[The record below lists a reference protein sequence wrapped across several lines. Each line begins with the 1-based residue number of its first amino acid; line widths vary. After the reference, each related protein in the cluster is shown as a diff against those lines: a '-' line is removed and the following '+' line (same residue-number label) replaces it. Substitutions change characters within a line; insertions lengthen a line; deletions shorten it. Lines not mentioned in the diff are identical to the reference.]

1 MIDVRNDLVLQ
12 KPFIKTM
19 NLFTRKLMSIS
30 LFRQKLCSIAC
41 FVLILNCAENV
52 SAQSFSSLEIYLSSS
67 DQAAQAV
74 KSLAFDAQT
83 TAYQNPEGLK
93 VFGDGTAKV
102 LDIDATALASV
113 NFSDA
118 RLSDVQLIRI
128 RISDAQEVSNPV
140 SLEAVS
146 ALNQLQTILI
156 VCTADLSA
164 EQISQSFTGAG
175 TQLRVL
181 YSLSSPK

>member
-1 MIDVRNDLVLQ
+1 
-12 KPFIKTM
+12 M
-19 NLFTRKLMSIS
+19 NLSTKKLMSFS
-30 LFRQKLCSIAC
+30 LLRHKICALVC
-41 FVLILNCAENV
+41 FILLLICAGNV
-52 SAQSFSSLEIYLSSS
+52 SAQSFSSVETYLGSS
-67 DQAAQAV
+67 DEAAQAV

-83 TAYQNPEGLK
+83 TAYQNPDGLK
-93 VFGDGTAKV
+93 VFGDGAAKV
-102 LDIDATALASV
+102 LDVDASSLASV
-113 NFSDA
+113 NFSDT
-118 RLSDVQLIRI
+118 RLADVQLIRI

-156 VCTADLSA
+156 VCTAGLSA
-164 EQISQSFTGAG
+164 EQIAQSFTGAG

>member
-1 MIDVRNDLVLQ
+1 
-12 KPFIKTM
+12 M
-19 NLFTRKLMSIS
+19 NLSTKKLMSFS
-30 LFRQKLCSIAC
+30 LLRHKICALVC
-41 FVLILNCAENV
+41 FILLLIGAGNV
-52 SAQSFSSLEIYLSSS
+52 SAQSFSSVETYLGSS
-67 DQAAQAV
+67 DEAAQAV

-83 TAYQNPEGLK
+83 TAYQNPDGLK
-93 VFGDGTAKV
+93 VFGDGAAKV
-102 LDIDATALASV
+102 LDVDASSLASV
-113 NFSDA
+113 NFSDT
-118 RLSDVQLIRI
+118 RLADVQLIRI

-156 VCTADLSA
+156 VCTSGLSA
-164 EQISQSFTGAG
+164 EQIAQSFTGAG

>member
-1 MIDVRNDLVLQ
+1 MIDVRNYFVLR

-19 NLFTRKLMSIS
+19 NLFIRKLMSIS
-30 LFRQKLCSIAC
+30 LLRHKICALVC
-41 FVLILNCAENV
+41 FFLILICAGNV
-52 SAQSFSSLEIYLSSS
+52 SGQSFSSVETYLGSS
-67 DQAAQAV
+67 DEAAQAV

-102 LDIDATALASV
+102 LDIDATAVASV
-113 NFSDA
+113 NFSDT

-146 ALNQLQTILI
+146 ALNQLQTVLI

-164 EQISQSFTGAG
+164 EQIAQSFTGAG

>member
-1 MIDVRNDLVLQ
+1 LIDVRNDLVLQ

-52 SAQSFSSLEIYLSSS
+52 SAQSFSSVETFLGSS
-67 DQAAQAV
+67 DEAAQAV
-74 KSLAFDAQT
+74 KTLAFDAQT
-83 TAYQNPEGLK
+83 TAYQNPDGLK
-93 VFGDGTAKV
+93 VFGDGAAKV
-102 LDIDATALASV
+102 LDVDASSLASV
-113 NFSDA
+113 NFSDT
-118 RLSDVQLIRI
+118 RLADVQLIRI

-164 EQISQSFTGAG
+164 EQIAQSFSGAG

>member
-1 MIDVRNDLVLQ
+1 
-12 KPFIKTM
+12 M
-19 NLFTRKLMSIS
+19 NLSTLKLKSIS
-30 LFRQKLCSIAC
+30 LLRHKICSIVC
-41 FVLILNCAENV
+41 FIFLLIFAGNV
-52 SAQSFSSLEIYLSSS
+52 TAQSFSSAETFLGSS
-67 DQAAQAV
+67 DEATQAV

-83 TAYQNPEGLK
+83 TAYQNPDGLK

-102 LDIDATALASV
+102 LDVDASSLASV
-113 NFSDA
+113 NFSDT
-118 RLSDVQLIRI
+118 RLADVQLIRI

-146 ALNQLQTILI
+146 ALNQLHTILI
-156 VCTADLSA
+156 VCTAGLSA
-164 EQISQSFTGAG
+164 EQIAQSFTGAG